1 VTGALAA
8 AAAAILA
15 SMIVALVR
23 VGVGPTPFDRMLA
36 AQIVGS
42 GGVAILAL
50 LAFALEAP
58 ALVDA
63 ALALALLAAIAAVAF
78 VRRARPGASR

>member
-63 ALALALLAAIAAVAF
+63 ALARALLAAIAAVAF